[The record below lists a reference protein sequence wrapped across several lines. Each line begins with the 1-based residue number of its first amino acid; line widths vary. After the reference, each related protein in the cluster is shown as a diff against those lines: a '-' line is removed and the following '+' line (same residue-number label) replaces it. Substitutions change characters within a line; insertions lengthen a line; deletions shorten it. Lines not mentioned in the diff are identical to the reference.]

1 MSLKYP
7 GFIHSQTV
15 EPEVEDGMLTK
26 GKMTPRRS
34 SVAAGHAMQNP
45 NWRPRERSGG
55 RSEANSFEIPDCG
68 LLGKNQSDGVSRLL
82 GRDVPVVCYLD
93 PHEETISTVAQCGEA

>member
-45 NWRPRERSGG
+45 NWRPQ
-55 RSEANSFEIPDCG
+55 
-68 LLGKNQSDGVSRLL
+68 GKVR
-82 GRDVPVVCYLD
+82 R
-93 PHEETISTVAQCGEA
+93 